1 MDPAKNKEI
10 KVQDDLMAFYSGP
23 QILIEPGIIPR
34 GEFIPTAD
42 IINEPAIATGNIQEI
57 DHE

>member
-1 MDPAKNKEI
+1 MP
-10 KVQDDLMAFYSGP
+10 DDLLAYNSGP
-23 QILIEPGIIPR
+23 HILIEPGIIPR

>member
-1 MDPAKNKEI
+1 VP
-10 KVQDDLMAFYSGP
+10 DDLLAYNSGP

-34 GEFIPTAD
+34 GEFIPAD